1 MEKVFVVKR
10 VASKLHGT
18 EAAID
23 VAMVQA
29 AEMMAEL
36 VQARKDLRVSATVG
50 SAATAKVMAALAALS
65 EARTAMIEAHSEL
78 DQTRL
83 RLGVRT
89 KMMGW
94 DPKEGSAEVADERLS
109 EAS

>member
-1 MEKVFVVKR
+1 MVD
-10 VASKLHGT
+10 AHG
-18 EAAID
+18 
-23 VAMVQA
+23 
-29 AEMMAEL
+29 
-36 VQARKDLRVSATVG
+36 
-50 SAATAKVMAALAALS
+50 
-65 EARTAMIEAHSEL
+65 EL

-94 DPKEGSAEVADERLS
+94 DAKEGAAQVQDERLA